1 MKTPKANKKH
11 KVAPDDTAE
20 SPALMTVKQNIY
32 RFEREKASLKAKLE
46 LMKKELSLL
55 RASRRESE
63 FRTLQNPNRQ
73 EEMAPELLENV
84 ELWQKYTGFSFD
96 KVTYLDE
103 DTKSWLLNCRAD
115 GLPFKLN
122 ITFKKDEL
130 TNRGCVDKCLLEILD
145 PCKDEIQPHI
155 NTDEGNIEQIFKILK
170 VYYQSYKAR
179 EEALNECKEKFGN
192 LINVTQSEGK
202 VVEICTATTFYFKI
216 AWKLVPSPKHFAR
229 MKNICRLSSTKE
241 GDEYIKS
248 NADISAI
255 KKQLNKSPI
264 EVISLLARGIGE
276 L

>member
-63 FRTLQNPNRQ
+63 FQTLQNPNRCFNLVMSQINWFWLKQFCLRQ
-73 EEMAPELLENV
+73 EEMASELLENV

-122 ITFKKDEL
+122 ITFKKD
-130 TNRGCVDKCLLEILD
+130 
-145 PCKDEIQPHI
+145 
-155 NTDEGNIEQIFKILK
+155 
-170 VYYQSYKAR
+170 
-179 EEALNECKEKFGN
+179 
-192 LINVTQSEGK
+192 VTK
-202 VVEICTATTFYFKI
+202 
-216 AWKLVPSPKHFAR
+216 
-229 MKNICRLSSTKE
+229 
-241 GDEYIKS
+241 
-248 NADISAI
+248 
-255 KKQLNKSPI
+255 
-264 EVISLLARGIGE
+264 
-276 L
+276 